1 MNVLKYTRPAVKYF
15 AFEACAQGAEVVSP
29 MDIRRGEK
37 KRDDGRP
44 DPEELLRRYNLLD
57 PDSDTRND
65 LPVAVGQGTQQQAQ
79 RPRPD
84 QRGHLR
90 VYLGASAGVGKTY
103 AMLNEG
109 HRRKTRSTDV
119 VIGYVETHKRMQTEA
134 QIGDLDVIPR
144 KKITYRGVTL
154 EEMDTDAIIARHPQV
169 VLVDELA
176 HTNIAGSKHN
186 KRYQDVIEILDAGID
201 VVTTLNVQHLESL
214 NDLVEDITGVRVR
227 ETLPDRILDRAD
239 EVELIDIAPH
249 ALRQRM
255 KHGNIYPAERID
267 TALNNFFRE
276 GNLTA
281 LREMALRLTANKTES
296 QLQRYMTGHDIDK
309 QWTTNERVLVGFDHR
324 AQSRAIIRDAWR
336 LAHGLHA
343 DFIAVSI
350 ELEGYSAFVRKIVMF
365 LKHGTEAKKRREEA
379 QRHLEEHAVFA
390 EDLGAEV
397 IRMKSNDIASAFAQV
412 ASEHHITQIVL
423 GQPSHSRLEEFLFGS
438 VTNRLLRL
446 MTDADIH
453 LVPIRRKDRNESEM

>member
-1 MNVLKYTRPAVKYF
+1 
-15 AFEACAQGAEVVSP
+15 

-44 DPEELLRRYNLLD
+44 DPEALLRRYNLLD
-57 PDSDTRND
+57 PDSDARND
-65 LPVAVGQGTQQQAQ
+65 SLASVGQGTQQQVQGARQ
-79 RPRPD
+79 D

-109 HRRKTRSTDV
+109 HRRKGRNTDV
-119 VIGYVETHKRMQTEA
+119 VIGYVETHKRTQTEA

-186 KRYQDVIEILDAGID
+186 KRYQDVMEILDAGID

-227 ETLPDRILDRAD
+227 ETLPDRILDQAD
-239 EVELIDIAPH
+239 EVELIDIAPY

-309 QWTTNERVLVGFDHR
+309 QWATNERVLVGFDHR

-350 ELEGYSAFVRKIVMF
+350 ELEGYSAFVRKIVTF
-365 LKHGTEAKKRREEA
+365 LKYGTEAKKRREEA
-379 QRHLEEHAVFA
+379 LRHLEEHAVFA

-397 IRMKSNDIASAFAQV
+397 IRVKSNDIARAFAQV

-423 GQPSHSRLEEFLFGS
+423 GQPGHSRLEEFLFGS

-453 LVPIRRKDRNESEM
+453 LVPIRRKDRNESEI